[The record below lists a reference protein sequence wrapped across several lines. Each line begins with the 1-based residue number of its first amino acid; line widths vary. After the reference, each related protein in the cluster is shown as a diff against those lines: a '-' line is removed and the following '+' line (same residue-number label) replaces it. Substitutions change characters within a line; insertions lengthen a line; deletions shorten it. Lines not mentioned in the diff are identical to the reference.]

1 MKLTTVVAMTAL
13 ISFLIFYGKY
23 LTYSQAPATKL
34 NSETQAAS
42 YYSLSKKN
50 AISKSRNSSVRVLSV
65 DMEKG
70 MVSTSSATYFKYKS
84 EYFILTTNHGLLG
97 GCGSIQIEADGEL
110 FSCIEIIITN
120 SNTDYAIMKVDEIKN
135 RKALNFPNDT
145 VRGLHRW
152 SKTLTLLNEIV
163 YTGYPNA
170 TGPLTIDGKIMGFDN
185 NGLIYVDSYAWSGSS
200 GSGVFD
206 KNGKLLGYI
215 LAIDVGDNE
224 YGTTVLE
231 NVMLVVPLHKID
243 WSVIL
248 MRGQKID

>member
-1 MKLTTVVAMTAL
+1 
-13 ISFLIFYGKY
+13 
-23 LTYSQAPATKL
+23 
-34 NSETQAAS
+34 
-42 YYSLSKKN
+42 
-50 AISKSRNSSVRVLSV
+50 
-65 DMEKG
+65 

-97 GCGSIQIEADGEL
+97 GCDSIQIEADGEL
-110 FSCIEIIITN
+110 FSCIEVIITN
-120 SNTDYAIMKVDEIKN
+120 NATDYAIIMVDEIEN
-135 RKALNFPNDT
+135 RKALNFPRDT

-185 NGLIYVDSYAWSGSS
+185 DGLIYVDSYAWSGSS
-200 GSGVFD
+200 GSGVFN

-215 LAIDVGDNE
+215 LAIDVGNNE

-231 NVMLVVPLHKID
+231 NVMLVVPLYKID
-243 WSVIL
+243 WSVIFI
-248 MRGQKID
+248 RGVKND